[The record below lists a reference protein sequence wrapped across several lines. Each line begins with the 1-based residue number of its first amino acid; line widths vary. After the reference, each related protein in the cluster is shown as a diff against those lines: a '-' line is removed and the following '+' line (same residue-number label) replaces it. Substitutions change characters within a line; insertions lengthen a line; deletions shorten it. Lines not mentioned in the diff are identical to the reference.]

1 LVTRTSID
9 SDLPGDIIGQMFI
22 RPEAMGVSAVFLG
35 ALSFTGLP
43 RLPLIALGGGLSV
56 LAVAMSKSRKFKA
69 AVAQEQTVK
78 KAQEKPAPKP
88 EDNLFVDPMEL
99 ELGFGLIRLADTTAG
114 GDLLDRVTR
123 VRHKIAQELGMIL
136 PKVRIR
142 DNIRLDQ
149 RQYQVKI
156 QDVPVVS
163 ESDPDKIP
171 RTDRIVTQII
181 PVRFVEVAQLVK
193 DLQPLVSLQTTIT
206 ANDSGNAVVITDT
219 QANIHRIAE
228 IIHDIDMGAEDFT
241 VVKVFHLNNADP
253 TEMADLLTS
262 LFPNNNT
269 STSQSPMQVGFG
281 GQFGG
286 FRRFFGGGGQ
296 GGAGSGNTSS
306 GTQSQRIKKRTQVTA
321 VADQR
326 TASVVVTATKDLID
340 QIEAVVTELDANPAN
355 IQTVSVINMQN
366 TDPQEALAVLQ
377 DIFEKNGTTTSRT
390 ANQQSSALTQRSTT
404 QGQQYNSTSRSSMTG
419 GNSRT
424 GIGGSGSIGF
434 GQ

>member
-1 LVTRTSID
+1 
-9 SDLPGDIIGQMFI
+9 
-22 RPEAMGVSAVFLG
+22 
-35 ALSFTGLP
+35 
-43 RLPLIALGGGLSV
+43 
-56 LAVAMSKSRKFKA
+56 VA
-69 AVAQEQTVK
+69 EQ
-78 KAQEKPAPKP
+78 PAPRTVASTASQPETAKAEAPASPAPAAKTTDPDHLLFNFRGVPLEMVLNYMSEAAGFIINVKP
-88 EDNLFVDPMEL
+88 GTSVRGKVEL
-99 ELGFGLIRLADTTAG
+99 WSSQPLTREEALNALDTVLNQNGLAAIRNGRTLSIVNKDEA
-114 GDLLDRVTR
+114 
-123 VRHKIAQELGMIL
+123 
-136 PKVRIR
+136 
-142 DNIRLDQ
+142 
-149 RQYQVKI
+149 KI

-163 ESDPDKIP
+163 ESDPNKIP

-286 FRRFFGGGGQ
+286 FRRFFGGGGGQ
-296 GGAGSGNTSS
+296 GGAGGGNTSS